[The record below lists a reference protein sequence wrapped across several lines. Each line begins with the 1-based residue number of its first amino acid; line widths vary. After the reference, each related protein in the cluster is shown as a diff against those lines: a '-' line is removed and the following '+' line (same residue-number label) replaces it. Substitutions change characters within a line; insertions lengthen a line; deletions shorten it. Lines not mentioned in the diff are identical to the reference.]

1 LSPRLLDVMTPV
13 FLACTMLAGACP
25 SEHQPKSI
33 KMIHSEQQQERTAP
47 NFSDS
52 GYDLTPPTEEEKRKL
67 VEKLTPE
74 QKRITQ
80 AAGTERAFCGT
91 LLDNKK
97 DGFYACVV
105 CGLPL
110 FKSDDKFTSGTGWPS
125 FTYPFDRAHVTGRQ
139 DDTLGMSRV
148 EILCTRCDAHLGHVF
163 EDGPKPTG
171 LRFCLNS
178 ESLEFVEKGQEIP
191 MESRPTEFA
200 SAYFAGGCF
209 WGIEYAYSK
218 LPGVLSASSGYQ
230 NGTTDDPEYKEVCS
244 GTTGHAESVRVL
256 YDPEKVDYETLVRFF
271 FSIHDPTT
279 MNRQGPDIGTQY
291 RSGIYTSTPEEAEIA
306 KRVVKDLT
314 EKKAFGGRPI
324 VTEIED
330 TMTFYPAEDYHQD
343 YVDRTGR
350 ACHPGIGPAIE
361 EFTEKI
367 NRRNATK

>member
-1 LSPRLLDVMTPV
+1 
-13 FLACTMLAGACP
+13 
-25 SEHQPKSI
+25 
-33 KMIHSEQQQERTAP
+33 
-47 NFSDS
+47 
-52 GYDLTPPTEEEKRKL
+52 
-67 VEKLTPE
+67 
-74 QKRITQ
+74 
-80 AAGTERAFCGT
+80 
-91 LLDNKK
+91 
-97 DGFYACVV
+97 
-105 CGLPL
+105 
-110 FKSDDKFTSGTGWPS
+110 
-125 FTYPFDRAHVTGRQ
+125 
-139 DDTLGMSRV
+139 
-148 EILCTRCDAHLGHVF
+148 
-163 EDGPKPTG
+163 
-171 LRFCLNS
+171 
-178 ESLEFVEKGQEIP
+178 